1 MIARSP
7 ALVRAALS
15 IQLLTERRVAL
26 FASLDALFLFMG
38 LIIGLNGSGSAR
50 DFWPTLFL
58 MPLLVVGV
66 PMMSDAVAVE
76 RRAGTLDLALTSPR
90 ARFYFERRI
99 AAVGVLAVV
108 QGWLAMLVV
117 RLLMRSEPFPLSG
130 PFVQTVSVALF
141 ICAVSLN
148 WTVRIR
154 TAGAVIFAT
163 YATVLAFA
171 PWFFS
176 NPIHPPTTMNGPMAV
191 GDMLAWLRDNLVLI
205 AAAAAFSMYARHR
218 LARPEVMIT

>member
-7 ALVRAALS
+7 AFARIAVS

-26 FASLDALFLFMG
+26 FATLDALFLFMG

-50 DFWPTLFL
+50 DFWPALYL

-76 RRAGTLDLALTSPR
+76 RRSGTLDLALTSPR
-90 ARFYFERRI
+90 ARFYFERRV
-99 AAVGVLAVV
+99 AAVGLLAVV
-108 QGWLAMLVV
+108 QGWLAMIVV

-130 PFVQTVSVALF
+130 PFVQTISVAIF
-141 ICAVSLN
+141 VSAVMLN

-154 TAGAVIFAT
+154 TPGAVIFAA
-163 YATVLAFA
+163 YGTVLAFA

-176 NPIHPPTTMNGPMAV
+176 NPIHPPTTMNGPMTA
-191 GDMLAWLRDNLVLI
+191 GDMLAWLRDNLVLV
-205 AAAAAFSMYARHR
+205 AAAAAFYLYARHR
-218 LARPEVMIT
+218 LARPEVIIT